1 MSILKFLELYQL
13 NLHTEPRS
21 ERIAIPICRGWDE
34 ERMGEGEDREAVEKC
49 KTRMKNESSF
59 AQSARNERNKRF
71 LKIYLPK
78 LTRFLSLHT
87 HAYISI

>member
-1 MSILKFLELYQL
+1 
-13 NLHTEPRS
+13 
-21 ERIAIPICRGWDE
+21 
-34 ERMGEGEDREAVEKC
+34 MGEGEDREAVEKC